1 MTWLNSIK
9 FSGSKYLFRTIFL
22 MFIKN
27 IGTRLLNKLTGK
39 NIRGILF
46 LSPRREFKI
55 CRKRKTCLS
64 AVALAQ
70 TEIFLNT
77 HRHHMKNKENIKR
90 ETEQKIEY
98 PPTLDIIKVDGRW
111 AQAYS
116 SSATEIL
123 INYLDNNEKNRL
135 NLNKFELVRKYGT
148 NVDMLDQA
156 HEIMSDEEM
165 KNIYYDSETTKLPEE
180 TQRIRKGWVHVF
192 GEYKK
197 RR

>member
-1 MTWLNSIK
+1 
-9 FSGSKYLFRTIFL
+9 
-22 MFIKN
+22 
-27 IGTRLLNKLTGK
+27 
-39 NIRGILF
+39 
-46 LSPRREFKI
+46 
-55 CRKRKTCLS
+55 
-64 AVALAQ
+64 
-70 TEIFLNT
+70 
-77 HRHHMKNKENIKR
+77 MKNKENIKR